1 MRYNEHIFK
10 SRMHLKGTIL
20 YVVMFQKLRKQI
32 KLKVHTSTGKSSL
45 HIYFGRLHVNRH

>member
-20 YVVMFQKLRKQI
+20 YVVMFKNLRKQI
-32 KLKVHTSTGKSSL
+32 KLKVHTSTGHLFETFTCKQTL
-45 HIYFGRLHVNRH
+45 GF